1 MFLSFFRQSGKG
13 IVCEK
18 VGEFVLYLYGTA
30 EYFAQFG
37 RPDSIADLH
46 QHRFVTYID
55 DLIQMDTVRW
65 LDEVIKGPEAQV
77 TSSSMVAQIAFASS
91 GVGLGLFPKFAI
103 PKGSELVP
111 VLTDSVRVKR
121 EVYISAQSDLL
132 AAERVFQ
139 VHRFVKSIFESD
151 TIFLNQ

>member
-1 MFLSFFRQSGKG
+1 LFLSFFRQSGKG
-13 IVCEK
+13 IICEK
-18 VGEFVLYLYGTA
+18 VGEFALYLYGTT

-37 RPDSIADLH
+37 RPESITDLN

-65 LDEVIKGPEAQV
+65 LDEVIKDPEVQA
-77 TSSSMVAQIAFASS
+77 TSSSMVAQIAFVAS

-103 PKGSELVP
+103 PNGSELVP
-111 VLTDSVRVKR
+111 VLTDSVRVTR

-132 AAERVFQ
+132 AVERVSR
-139 VHRFVKSIFESD
+139 VHRFIKSIFESD
-151 TIFLNQ
+151 NIFLNQ